1 MKYFIQFLVVTLLL
15 FTCCKKEK
23 KSDEKL
29 KKVHKEAV
37 YTSFG
42 EKLSFD
48 KVLTSEALLAKYNT
62 LNTGDTLNLKFAS
75 KIKEVCSKKG
85 CWMKLSLSE
94 ETEVMVRFKDYGFFM
109 PLDSEGREVI
119 VNGKAYSKETG
130 VKELQHYA
138 EDAGKSEDEITKI
151 TAPKIEFA
159 FEAAGVLMKK

>member
-15 FTCCKKEK
+15 FTCCKKDK
-23 KSDEKL
+23 KSNEEL
-29 KKVHKEAV
+29 KNAHKEAI
-37 YTSFG
+37 YNSFG
-42 EKLSFD
+42 EKMSFD

-62 LNTGDTLNLKFAS
+62 LNTGDTLNVKFVS

-94 ETEVMVRFKDYGFFM
+94 ETEAMVRFKDYGFFM

-138 EDAGKSEDEITKI
+138 EDAGKSEEEITKI
-151 TAPKIEFA
+151 TVPKIEFA